1 MLSSKQAW
9 MAGVAVLPKFER
21 LIFRI
26 GLQQMLSSDA
36 QELNMKEYSLL
47 RSLKSLYST
56 VTVVL
61 TSSVGKEDVE
71 VGPVSGTGWVAS
83 FCELALRPCL

>member
-1 MLSSKQAW
+1 

-36 QELNMKEYSLL
+36 QELNMKEYSLS
-47 RSLKSLYST
+47 RSLKSLCST

-71 VGPVSGTGWVAS
+71 VGH
-83 FCELALRPCL
+83 LRHRMGGLFL